1 MRKNMKC
8 PRCGCELVEGHLYCD
23 VCGMEIQ
30 IVPDFEPEIEN
41 SITEAL
47 STLAALQ
54 DEEQADKKAE
64 TVQEPDEK
72 QEEAEAV
79 DKEKAYREEKKRIY
93 ERSRKLGVLIAV
105 GIMLFIALIFW
116 MFYSYHVQTVS
127 YQVDKAKE
135 YAARGDYE
143 EAISYLDNAYKKD
156 DTQARILFLKADYFY
171 LMTDNESA
179 LQALKQ
185 VIDKGIYPYE
195 DVEEAYDKMIT
206 IYTREERYED
216 INELLLS
223 CKEDS
228 IVNMFQSYMA
238 KEPEFSYVEGDYAEV
253 IPLKLSSNTS
263 GTIYYTT
270 DGTMPNESSQ
280 VYTAPL
286 FLENGDHTISALFIN
301 DYGIRSEVVSKSYHI
316 NLEVPNAPEV
326 ELYSGIYTQPM
337 MISVNEQ
344 AGCSTYY
351 TTDDSQPTKDSVPY
365 SGPIPMPL
373 GTTNF
378 KFVNVSEDGIYSDVT
393 MRTYTLRL
401 HNTLTTDEAVERLV
415 NRLVEIHYLLN
426 ADGKVELQSGTFSYQ
441 FSSVL
446 QIGEDVYFTINE
458 YYDDGTG
465 LMSRTD
471 KVFLVQAYT
480 GAAARLGY
488 DENGEFAAVP
498 I

>member
-1 MRKNMKC
+1 M
-8 PRCGCELVEGHLYCD
+8 
-23 VCGMEIQ
+23 
-30 IVPDFEPEIEN
+30 
-41 SITEAL
+41 
-47 STLAALQ
+47 Q